1 MSGRLGYGSEQSLGG
16 SPGTVPSAIG
26 DVPLGVK
33 AHAVVCGTATT
44 CIIHGDGLVR
54 CWGLGYKG
62 SLATGSENSVGHV
75 PTLLPRDAADAD
87 IGVRVLDLVVSA
99 HACALVEAAEHA
111 ALGHLRCWGPNQHGQ
126 LGYGNTRDVGD
137 TPATT
142 PRLIGNVPVGAL
154 VRQVDVGLYH
164 TCVVTEAF
172 RLRCWGGNEF
182 GQLGYG
188 RAGTLGDTAA
198 TVPALNGDVD
208 VGPLRVLRVSCGAWH
223 TCVLLEDQSV
233 KCWGRG
239 ETASGPG
246 GAIGYGDDQDMSP
259 HGYVT
264 VQPAQLRA
272 VRVGGKVALLR
283 SGRAHTCAV
292 MLDENQAEDDEVGS
306 SRIRCW
312 GWNSFGQ
319 LGYGHRRSVGA
330 DASFLPMHAGDVPVD
345 PVKHDPWMVIDIRRE
360 FALLPYGRH
369 GAELPFRVA
378 YSPGALA
385 KLAAFGGALLCAVFL
400 AWNALCR
407 RSGPR
412 EQIAATDAPRTIG
425 VNLDSGGG
433 GGGKRD

>member
-16 SPGTVPSAIG
+16 SPGTVPSSIG

-33 AHAVVCGTATT
+33 AQAVACGTATT
-44 CIIHGDGLVR
+44 CIIHGQGQVR
-54 CWGLGYKG
+54 CWGLGFKG
-62 SLATGSENSVGHV
+62 ALGTGSEDSVGHV

-87 IGVRVLDLVVSA
+87 VGARVLDLVVSA
-99 HACALVEAAEHA
+99 HACALVEAAENA
-111 ALGHLRCWGPNQHGQ
+111 ALAHVRCWGPNLHGQ
-126 LGYGNTRDVGD
+126 LGYGHARDVGA
-137 TPATT
+137 TPSLT
-142 PRLIGNVPVGAL
+142 PRHAGNVPVGAL
-154 VRQVDVGLYH
+154 VRQIDVGLYH
-164 TCVVTEAF
+164 TCVVTDAF

-188 RAGTLGDTAA
+188 RAGNLGDTAE
-198 TVPALNGDVD
+198 TTPAQNGDVD

-246 GAIGYGDDQDMSP
+246 GAIGYGDDQEMSP
-259 HGYVT
+259 FGYVPLT
-264 VQPAQLRA
+264 PAALRA

-292 MLDENQAEDDEVGS
+292 MLDENSPEDDEVAS
-306 SRIRCW
+306 TRIRCW

-345 PVKHDPWMVIDIRRE
+345 PVKHDPWLVIDIRRE
-360 FALLPYGRH
+360 FALAPYGKH
-369 GAELPFRVA
+369 GAELPFRSA
-378 YSPGALA
+378 RF
-385 KLAAFGGALLCAVFL
+385 AATTFLGGAAVAALLLL
-400 AWNALCR
+400 ALVALLWR
-407 RSGPR
+407 NSGASTR
-412 EQIAATDAPRTIG
+412 ELAGTDAPPRSVG
-425 VNLDSGGG
+425 VNLD
-433 GGGKRD
+433 KKD